1 MSMNKDSFN
10 YIKSTFPTK
19 QHIIDYIKEIEKFK
33 SDSAIDDPVTG
44 APAYASLV
52 RLFSK
57 EGSEVQASADTQT
70 YGNQKLP
77 SAKKIFIPDKTDI
90 TWMALRTELI
100 KKSVLAFNYQIEQV
114 SDVNI
119 RDYLKK
125 HFDEKLP
132 DPKSNIALDDPVFDT
147 AWKKYY
153 ENVNS
158 ANSLFGSPYNGAQA
172 VILAFADAV
181 VLRLN
186 TFDVNATEPPKKATP
201 VSNDPTST
209 ATGSQSG
216 TTNTDIA
223 PSAER
228 LEALAT
234 FLVNAEM
241 IGPGLDPVATLI
253 LNVTERNS
261 LPMSYREKL
270 ADQNR
275 YNI

>member
-19 QHIIDYIKEIEKFK
+19 QHIIDYIKEIEKLK
-33 SDSAIDDPVTG
+33 SDSAIDDAVTG
-44 APAYASLV
+44 QAAYANLV

-57 EGSEVQASADTQT
+57 EGSEVQASANTQT
-70 YGNQKLP
+70 YKSTKLP

-90 TWMALRTELI
+90 TWMTLRTDLI
-100 KKSVLAFNYQIEQV
+100 KKSVLAFNYQIDKV
-114 SDVNI
+114 SDANI

-125 HFDEKLP
+125 HFDDKLP
-132 DPKSNIALDDPVFDT
+132 DPKTNIALNDPVFDN

-158 ANSLFGSPYNGAQA
+158 VNSLFGSPYNGGQG
-172 VILAFADAV
+172 VILALADAV
-181 VLRLN
+181 TLRLN
-186 TFDVNATEPPKKATP
+186 TFDVNATEPPKTATP

-209 ATGSQSG
+209 DAGSQSG

-223 PSAER
+223 PTAER

-241 IGPGLDPVATLI
+241 IGPGNDPVSTLM
-253 LNVTERNS
+253 LNVMERNS

-275 YNI
+275 